1 MATLSLP
8 DFTGLRNAAAVT
20 KTKNAVAQKEGQ
32 ALDDAGFKA
41 ALAVYMQ
48 RCVEDFN
55 IRTALDAG
63 GGLSP
68 RQRILAVRLEWQRSE
83 CAERRG

>member
-32 ALDDAGFKA
+32 ALNDAGFKA
-41 ALAVYMQ
+41 ALGRYMQ

-55 IRTALDAG
+55 IQTALDAG
-63 GGLSP
+63 GEPKPTTADFG
-68 RQRILAVRLEWQRSE
+68 SE
-83 CAERRG
+83 IGVAAE

>member
-32 ALDDAGFKA
+32 ALNDAGFKV
-41 ALAVYMQ
+41 ALGRYMQ

-55 IRTALDAG
+55 IQAALDAG
-63 GGLSP
+63 GEPKPTTADFG
-68 RQRILAVRLEWQRSE
+68 SE
-83 CAERRG
+83 IGVAAE

>member
-32 ALDDAGFKA
+32 ALNDSGFKV
-41 ALAVYMQ
+41 ALGRYMQ

-55 IRTALDAG
+55 IQAALDAG
-63 GGLSP
+63 GEPKPTTADFG
-68 RQRILAVRLEWQRSE
+68 SE
-83 CAERRG
+83 IGVAAE

>member
-20 KTKNAVAQKEGQ
+20 KTKNAVSQKEGQ

-41 ALAVYMQ
+41 ALGRYMQ

-63 GGLSP
+63 GEPKPTAADFGDE
-68 RQRILAVRLEWQRSE
+68 IGVSE
-83 CAERRG
+83 